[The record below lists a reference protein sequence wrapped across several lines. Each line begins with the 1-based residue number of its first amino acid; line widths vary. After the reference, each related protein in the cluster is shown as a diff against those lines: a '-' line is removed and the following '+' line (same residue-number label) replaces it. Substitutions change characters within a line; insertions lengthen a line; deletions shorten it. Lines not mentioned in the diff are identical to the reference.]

1 LEIIFGGGRTSE
13 LCTIPG
19 GVGGAEGDLLLRT
32 YLFRSENR
40 QQYVNWKR
48 VFGDGLGT
56 QMVFLVLYIKLYRA
70 GSLVGFTTTGFY
82 AQPGD
87 SDI

>member
-1 LEIIFGGGRTSE
+1 
-13 LCTIPG
+13 
-19 GVGGAEGDLLLRT
+19 
-32 YLFRSENR
+32 
-40 QQYVNWKR
+40 VNWKKI
-48 VFGDGLGT
+48 FENKLKT
-56 QMVFLVLYIKLYRA
+56 QIVFLVLYIKLYRA

>member
-1 LEIIFGGGRTSE
+1 MYDTGGCRGGGRGLTSE
-13 LCTIPG
+13 DIFISI
-19 GVGGAEGDLLLRT
+19 R
-32 YLFRSENR
+32 NR